1 MEIRY
6 KPGLSLAGD
15 QGIVLVTSLLLIA
28 LLIGAGAAA
37 IVAVQS
43 DLKTTA
49 NLNGGNRAFYVAE
62 AGINH
67 ARGELQNR
75 SGAMNFDRA
84 LQTSTGTVIV
94 NNSNFNGG
102 TYRVTRLAWPANSS
116 WIRVV
121 SAATA
126 SGNSVSEVEAWFRKD
141 PGRPP
146 KAIATSGDLKI
157 SGSPKLIGACGGAHS
172 NDDMH
177 VSGNPA
183 VQMADGLT
191 AANLNVAGGII
202 PEGMNIAGTPCVGS
216 ALCANSNDQQPAAN
230 RLDSV
235 EKRAAYEASHG
246 SVQSY
251 DMPRINPADYAPL
264 VASLGEEGK
273 GYILHGDGTV
283 ATGPRISCDND
294 GLCSGGNLVPIPQGW
309 SFSEGS
315 WRVDGATAADGV
327 YYSET
332 KVDISGNIGS
342 ANLPWQ
348 ASVIARDSI
357 RVSGDA
363 YLSPYPTASLPLQNH
378 LLVTGNDL
386 EISGNLTATFAA
398 GAILAHQ
405 QIRVTKNPQIAG
417 FVIAGDGQ
425 PAWAGDP
432 FTDSSAG
439 VALNEISGNPTV
451 DYSCQFGCLGPGC
464 PWPLVAIVGWKQK
477 F

>member
-1 MEIRY
+1 
-6 KPGLSLAGD
+6 
-15 QGIVLVTSLLLIA
+15 
-28 LLIGAGAAA
+28 
-37 IVAVQS
+37 
-43 DLKTTA
+43 
-49 NLNGGNRAFYVAE
+49 
-62 AGINH
+62 
-67 ARGELQNR
+67 
-75 SGAMNFDRA
+75 MNFDRA
-84 LQTSTGTVIV
+84 LQTNAGTVIV

-172 NDDMH
+172 NDDMQ

-202 PEGMNIAGTPCVGS
+202 PEGMNIPGSPCIGS
-216 ALCANSNDQQPAAN
+216 AACASSSQGLSTNN
-230 RLDSV
+230 LDSFP
-235 EKRAAYEASHG
+235 KRTAYESSHN
-246 SVQSY
+246 SAVPY
-251 DMPRINPADYAPL
+251 DIPRINPAEYAPY
-264 VASLGEEGK
+264 VASLGENGK
-273 GYILHGDGTV
+273 GYVLHDDGTV
-283 ATGPRISCDND
+283 TAGPGISCDP
-294 GLCSGGNLVPIPQGW
+294 SGFCAGGILVSLPTGW
-309 SFSEGS
+309 SFSQGTWS
-315 WRVDGATAADGV
+315 VGGVTAADGV
-327 YYSET
+327 FYSEA
-332 KVDISGNIGS
+332 KVDISGNVGS
-342 ANLPWQ
+342 VSLPWQ
-348 ASVIARDSI
+348 ATVVARDSI
-357 RVSGDA
+357 RISGDA
-363 YLSPYPTASLPLQNH
+363 YMRPYPTTSLPLQNQ
-378 LLVTGNDL
+378 LLITGNDL
-386 EISGNLTATFAA
+386 EITGNMTASYTP
-398 GAILAHQ
+398 GAILVHQ
-405 QIRVTKNPQIAG
+405 QMKITKNPQIAG

-464 PWPLVAIVGWKQK
+464 PWPLVAVVGWKQK

>member
-1 MEIRY
+1 MT
-6 KPGLSLAGD
+6 PGKTLANE
-15 QGIVLVTSLLLIA
+15 QGIVLVISLLTIA

-37 IVAVQS
+37 IVSTQI
-43 DLKTTA
+43 DLRTSG
-49 NLNGGNRAFYVAE
+49 NLNAGNRAFYIAE
-62 AGINH
+62 AGVNH
-67 ARGELQNR
+67 ARRELQSR
-75 SGAMNFDRA
+75 TGAMNFDRA
-84 LQTSTGTVIV
+84 MQESTGAVIV
-94 NNSNFNGG
+94 SNPNFNGG
-102 TYRVTRLAWPANSS
+102 IYRVTRLTSATNPDRIKVLSS
-116 WIRVV
+116 
-121 SAATA
+121 ATA
-126 SGNSVSEVEAWFRKD
+126 PNNAVSEVEAWFRKD

-172 NDDMH
+172 NDDMQ

-191 AANLNVAGGII
+191 AANTNVAGGLI
-202 PEGMNIAGTPCVGS
+202 PEGMNIASTPCVGS
-216 ALCANSNDQQPAAN
+216 ALCAGSNDQQSAVN

-246 SVQSY
+246 SMPSY

-283 ATGPRISCDND
+283 VIGPRISCDLS
-294 GLCSGGNLVPIPQGW
+294 GLCAGGNLVAPPQGW
-309 SFSEGS
+309 SFSGGS

-327 YYSET
+327 FYSEA

-342 ANLPWQ
+342 ASLPWQ
-348 ASVIARDSI
+348 ATVIARDSI

-363 YLSPYPTASLPLQNH
+363 YLRPYPTTSLPLQNH

-386 EISGNLTATFAA
+386 EITGNMTATFAA

-405 QIRVTKNPQIAG
+405 QIRITKDPQIAG
-417 FVIAGDGQ
+417 FVIAR
-425 PAWAGDP
+425 
-432 FTDSSAG
+432 SES
-439 VALNEISGNPTV
+439 VV
-451 DYSCQFGCLGPGC
+451 
-464 PWPLVAIVGWKQK
+464 
-477 F
+477 

>member
-1 MEIRY
+1 VAIRFNS
-6 KPGLSLAGD
+6 GSSLAGD

-43 DLKTTA
+43 DLRTTA

-67 ARGELQNR
+67 ARGELQSR

-84 LQTSTGTVIV
+84 LQTNAGTVIV
-94 NNSNFNGG
+94 SNSNFNGG

-121 SAATA
+121 SAGTA
-126 SGNSVSEVEAWFRKD
+126 PNNSVSEVEAWFRKD

-146 KAIATSGDLKI
+146 KAIATGGDLKI

-172 NDDMH
+172 NDDMQ
-177 VSGNPA
+177 VSGNPT
-183 VQMADGLT
+183 VQLEDGLT
-191 AANLNVAGGII
+191 AANVNIAGGLI
-202 PEGMNIAGTPCVGS
+202 PEGMNISATPIIAGTS
-216 ALCANSNDQQPAAN
+216 
-230 RLDSV
+230 LDSF
-235 EKRAAYEASHG
+235 EKRGAYEATHG
-246 SVQSY
+246 NVEPY
-251 DMPRINPADYAPL
+251 DIPRINPAEYAPH
-264 VASLGEEGK
+264 VASLGGNGK
-273 GYILHGDGTV
+273 GYMLHGDGTV
-283 ATGPRISCDND
+283 TSGPGVSCDAS
-294 GLCSGGNLVPIPQGW
+294 GLCTGGTVVATPTGW
-309 SFSEGS
+309 SFSGGIWSVAGAIAE
-315 WRVDGATAADGV
+315 DGIF
-327 YYSET
+327 YSET

-342 ANLPWQ
+342 AILPWQ

-357 RVSGDA
+357 RVSGDS
-363 YLSPYPTASLPLQNH
+363 YLRPYPTASLPLQNH

-386 EISGNLTATFAA
+386 EITGNMTATFAA

-405 QIRVTKNPQIAG
+405 QIRITKNPQIAG

-439 VALNEISGNPTV
+439 VALNEISGNPTL

-464 PWPLVAIVGWKQK
+464 PWPLVAVVGWKQK

>member
-1 MEIRY
+1 MAHGVFLVDNR
-6 KPGLSLAGD
+6 GV
-15 QGIVLVTSLLLIA
+15 VLVTSLLLIA

-37 IVAVQS
+37 ILAVQS
-43 DLKTTA
+43 DLRTA
-49 NLNGGNRAFYVAE
+49 ANQTSGSRSFYIAA
-62 AGINH
+62 AGISH
-67 ARGELQNR
+67 AHRELQ
-75 SGAMNFDRA
+75 SKDGLMNFDRV
-84 LQTSTGTVIV
+84 LQTSTGAVIV
-94 NNSNFNGG
+94 NNSSFNGG
-102 TYRVTRLAWPANSS
+102 TYRVKRLDWPANSS
-116 WIRVV
+116 WIRVL
-121 SAATA
+121 SAGTA
-126 SGNSVSEVEAWFRKD
+126 PNNSVSEVEAWFRKD

-172 NDDMH
+172 NDDLQ

-191 AANLNVAGGII
+191 AANLNVAGGLI
-202 PEGMNIAGTPCVGS
+202 PEGMNISATPIIAGTS
-216 ALCANSNDQQPAAN
+216 
-230 RLDSV
+230 LDSF
-235 EKRAAYEASHG
+235 EKRGAYEATHG
-246 SVQSY
+246 NVEPY
-251 DMPRINPADYAPL
+251 DIPRINPAEYAPH
-264 VASLGEEGK
+264 VASLEGNGK
-273 GYILHGDGTV
+273 GYMLHGDGTV
-283 ATGPRISCDND
+283 TTGPGASCDAS
-294 GLCSGGNLVPIPQGW
+294 GLCTGGTVVARPTGW
-309 SFSEGS
+309 SFSGGTWSVAGAIAE
-315 WRVDGATAADGV
+315 DGIF
-327 YYSET
+327 YSET

-342 ANLPWQ
+342 ANFPWQ
-348 ASVIARDSI
+348 ASIIARDSI
-357 RVSGDA
+357 RVSGDS
-363 YLSPYPTASLPLQNH
+363 YLRPYPTASLPLQNH

-405 QIRVTKNPQIAG
+405 QIRVTKNSQIAG

-464 PWPLVAIVGWKQK
+464 PRPLVAVAGWKQK